1 MELQAPLT
9 EFSCSRGQCMEL
21 LRMPCN
27 CTPGILTECMLKED
41 CHVTADNGMH
51 QDAPF
56 YSVTSSPIL
65 SGNSQVFSPSR

>member
-21 LRMPCN
+21 LRMPCS

-41 CHVTADNGMH
+41 CHVTADNGML

-56 YSVTSSPIL
+56 Y
-65 SGNSQVFSPSR
+65 